1 MKTSNFINLIN
12 EITNRNFL
20 INTQSE
26 NLETETEY
34 FIYRVLPTS
43 GRKIGFRWV
52 TPKTNDKFLKSFITA
67 FTSKYK
73 EPNPANYTGNYFGT
87 YTAKHDW
94 QNMPETEREFCYMHH
109 TSNMFSKTALLEQI
123 EANFSKENIT
133 ETLCK
138 YGFYTT
144 EYGIGIFCYFNTDGV
159 INSVAKMTKYL
170 KSKSIPFK
178 NEYSDAKWVF
188 RFVLNLDKTKH
199 DLILNS
205 FN

>member
-109 TSNMFSKTALLEQI
+109 SSNMFSKACLLAQI
-123 EANFSKENIT
+123 ENNFNKDSIS

-159 INSVAKMTKYL
+159 INSIAKMTEYL
-170 KSKSIPFK
+170 KQKSIPYK
-178 NEYSDAKWVF
+178 NEFSDARWVF

>member
-26 NLETETEY
+26 NLETETLY
-34 FIYRVLPTS
+34 FVYKILPIT
-43 GRKIGFRWV
+43 GRKIGFDWI
-52 TPKTNDKFLKSFITA
+52 TPKTKDKFLRSFITA
-67 FTSKYK
+67 FTSKFK
-73 EPNPANYTGNYFGT
+73 EPNPEAYNEIYGGIKYSWN
-87 YTAKHDW
+87 AK
-94 QNMPETEREFCYMHH
+94 TELEKEQAHWHH
-109 TSNMFSKTALLEQI
+109 SSNMYSKAKLLEQI
-123 EANFSKENIT
+123 ENNFNKDSIS

-159 INSVAKMTKYL
+159 INSIAKMTEYL
-170 KSKSIPFK
+170 KQKSIPYK
-178 NEYSDAKWVF
+178 NEFSDARWVF

>member
-1 MKTSNFINLIN
+1 MNTQNFTKLIN
-12 EITNRNFL
+12 EITGREFFIDTN
-20 INTQSE
+20 SE

-34 FIYRVLPTS
+34 FIYKILPIRQ
-43 GRKIGFRWV
+43 RKVGFYWS
-52 TPKTNDKFLKSFITA
+52 TPKTNDKFLRSFITA

-73 EPNPANYTGNYFGT
+73 EPNPEAFNET
-87 YTAKHDW
+87 YGGVKYSW
-94 QNMPETEREFCYMHH
+94 NEKSELEKEQMYMSHF
-109 TSNMFSKTALLEQI
+109 SNMFSKSKLLEQI
-123 EANFSKENIT
+123 ENNFNKDSIS

-159 INSVAKMTKYL
+159 VNSIAKMTNYL

-178 NEYSDAKWVF
+178 NEFSDAKWVF

-199 DLILNS
+199 ELLLNS